1 MITAKLK
8 ATAGSMPRGVTM
20 LTTAKWYVPAPP
32 GSEGTADVKN
42 VAATRIVAMVSGE
55 ISMPRP
61 RATTQPA
68 TPMRNQCPSVPKKEA
83 QSRPG
88 LSCSRLTA
96 TVSRWKKR
104 IRLATGIASSPRA
117 TTTKTSK
124 LTLKGLLDDLDDFKA
139 TFELGLDL
147 DPRNDDPKN
156 NDPNKLD
163 PDDPNFYDLTQ
174 PVLRVRVLALR
185 DPDLDL
191 ADPNLDPNGPN
202 VTRFEKVFTLGEC
215 GKRKDDPLDP
225 NQFLLLL
232 NCKSETVPRARAKFR
247 TAKGNDFFPR
257 RFKFAFQA
265 RDVPSS
271 LVDPN
276 SIHYGVVVTTGPID
290 RAVLIFCEEPKKL
303 RSGELNLK
311 CRGPSP

>member
-1 MITAKLK
+1 MTGANDNCPLE
-8 ATAGSMPRGVTM
+8 ANGPNEEGNAGVGIQADMDGDMRGNACDPVDD
-20 LTTAKWYVPAPP
+20 LESLRL
-32 GSEGTADVKN
+32 G
-42 VAATRIVAMVSGE
+42 RID
-55 ISMPRP
+55 
-61 RATTQPA
+61 
-68 TPMRNQCPSVPKKEA
+68 
-83 QSRPG
+83 
-88 LSCSRLTA
+88 
-96 TVSRWKKR
+96 
-104 IRLATGIASSPRA
+104 IR
-117 TTTKTSK
+117 TKTSK

-163 PDDPNFYDLTQ
+163 PDDPNFYDLNQ